1 MSSNNYPSLQ
11 RISILIDF
19 CLDRFISKKE
29 MIKYLEENG
38 HAISSRTLNRDFEFL
53 KSLDY
58 EFIRDSSSKQIK
70 ISDQYIERNSLFNRY
85 KELKAL
91 DEMKVKFE
99 VEYQSYV
106 IDTESKSKGLENIK
120 NIFKA
125 IDHKRTIT
133 FKHIKRTGQS
143 EIRFLAPMQLKV
155 SDHIWYVIGYDT
167 QKKELRTFGLDRI
180 SDLREIERFDPKQLP
195 ISFINDLKMQYYI
208 LGVTFPFKGFKI
220 ETIILKVSSL
230 YMNVWKSHP
239 IHHSQKILEENLD
252 GSYKVS
258 LMLIPNIDLVKLI
271 ISSLGEIE
279 LLSPLSLTP
288 KLQEYFKKIKI

>member
-38 HAISSRTLNRDFEFL
+38 HAISSRTLNRDFDFL

-58 EFIRDSSSKQIK
+58 EFIRDSNSKQIK
-70 ISDQYIERNSLFNRY
+70 ISDQNIERNSLFNRY

-99 VEYQSYV
+99 VDYKTYV

-180 SDLREIERFDPKQLP
+180 LDLREIERFDPKQLP
-195 ISFINDLKMQYYI
+195 SSFINDLKMQYYI

>member
-29 MIKYLEENG
+29 MIKFLEENG

-53 KSLDY
+53 KSMDY
-58 EFIRDSSSKQIK
+58 EFIRDFTSKKIK
-70 ISDQYIERNSLFNRY
+70 ISDQYIERNSLFNRFR
-85 KELKAL
+85 ELKAL
-91 DEMKVKFE
+91 EEMKIKFD
-99 VEYQSYV
+99 VEYQTYV
-106 IDTESKSKGLENIK
+106 IDSESKSKGLENIK
-120 NIFKA
+120 TIFKA
-125 IDHKRTIT
+125 IDHKRIIA
-133 FKHIKRTGQS
+133 FKHTKRTGLT
-143 EIRFLAPMQLKV
+143 ENRILAPMQLKV

-180 SDLREIERFDPKQLP
+180 SDLEEKERFDPKQLP
-195 ISFINDLKMQYYI
+195 SSFIANLKLQYYL
-208 LGVTFPFKGFKI
+208 LGVTFPFKGNKI
-220 ETIILKVSSL
+220 ETIILQVSTL
-230 YMNVWKSHP
+230 YMNIWKSHP

-271 ISSLGEIE
+271 ISSLGEIK
-279 LLSPLSLTP
+279 LLSPLNLNP
-288 KLQEYFKKIKI
+288 KLQEYYKKIKI